1 MAQVRCRDASGST
14 GLFEIFTERWKTP
27 AGQREPLRLERR
39 MLTPSQRR
47 PVLSQRRR
55 ARVRRGRVA
64 EQDASGA
71 SGRRLE
77 SSRADGARRER
88 VRVCPA
94 LGLGRVPRRGEGKED
109 LRRARHAVA
118 PGDDRR
124 QGEAQEHPPSGTR
137 PSTRGPIRSFRPPPR
152 APRVAPRPYPSGAA
166 RAPRAKIETP
176 PRPDAVRPSS
186 TPSTRRRP
194 AVDPPSRHLTS
205 RLPRSSRAVR
215 DDARQDPR
223 HGGSP
228 RRQG

>member
-14 GLFEIFTERWKTP
+14 GLFEDIHRTLENTGGRSEG
-27 AGQREPLRLERR
+27 ALALERR

-88 VRVCPA
+88 ARLSRPRPRTRAPA
-94 LGLGRVPRRGEGKED
+94 RRGEGGPSARAPCPSLQEMTAGKAR
-109 LRRARHAVA
+109 LRNTPRAVRARRRA
-118 PGDDRR
+118 DRSVLP
-124 QGEAQEHPPSGTR
+124 PPS
-137 PSTRGPIRSFRPPPR
+137 
-152 APRVAPRPYPSGAA
+152 A
-166 RAPRAKIETP
+166 RAPRRASTVPVRRRARKS
-176 PRPDAVRPSS
+176 PRKFLDPTRSDPS

-215 DDARQDPR
+215 DDARHDPR

>member
-14 GLFEIFTERWKTP
+14 GLFEDIHRTLENTGGRSEG
-27 AGQREPLRLERR
+27 ALALERR

-77 SSRADGARRER
+77 KLSRGRRAARACASVPPSASDACPGEERGRRPFGARAMPSLQEMTAGKARLRNTPER
-88 VRVCPA
+88 YAPV
-94 LGLGRVPRRGEGKED
+94 D
-109 LRRARHAVA
+109 ARTD
-118 PGDDRR
+118 P
-124 QGEAQEHPPSGTR
+124 
-137 PSTRGPIRSFRPPPR
+137 SFRPPPR

-166 RAPRAKIETP
+166 RAPRENRHEILDPTRSDP
-176 PRPDAVRPSS
+176 S

-215 DDARQDPR
+215 DDARHDPR